1 VAASKALEAWR
12 ELNDRQQGTMAVI
25 YELDQEKEQDRR
37 ADAARGYYDKT
48 PASEWR
54 SIDFASDP
62 SPIRTTEMQ
71 IRLASR
77 GWHNQGN
84 GSTIKALA
92 NRGLIVEGRRRIP
105 FGLIH
110 ADMLTVRL
118 TREGR
123 AAARAGL
130 AMPGTP
136 KAAALPKWAWEV
148 LVSLWKADLRGDY
161 VRRRPSGA
169 INSTLIGKH
178 VPPLAEP
185 VAPDKE
191 NGYRSGYRIT
201 DRGRWFYRT
210 FYSQNVTAHP
220 DVKAPHPDGADAAPW
235 PPRAD
240 EILAA
245 HRALYRALRDQWQ
258 STSLARQAAEAE
270 ATAPAPE
277 LPDVLPAEVAAQAEA
292 RHETWTATA
301 RQRADLAAEHAD
313 DLAARA
319 GHAARAYAA
328 AALAAFRAAALRTS
342 PLDVVQPPGDA
353 DDWDE
358 PRLAPPAETGI
369 HVIDAEARKLHAD
382 AVGTPVPRRGPAPRK
397 RGPRLAPYGESALL
411 PESPGVKLAAL
422 AEFLRSHTDGGALS
436 RRLHPDAWQQQ
447 PRRLHPDA
455 WQQQPGP

>member
-1 VAASKALEAWR
+1 VAASKALEAWK
-12 ELNDRQQGTMAVI
+12 ELNDRQQGTMSVI
-25 YELDQEKEQDRR
+25 YELDQEKERDRR

-130 AMPGTP
+130 AMPG
-136 KAAALPKWAWEV
+136 AAKPALAGWAWEV
-148 LVSLWKADLRGDY
+148 LVSMWKADQRGDY
-161 VRRRPSGA
+161 LRRGRSGA
-169 INSTLIGKH
+169 IDNVLIAKH
-178 VPPLAEP
+178 VPPLAEHVGP
-185 VAPDKE
+185 GKE
-191 NGYRSGYRIT
+191 NGYRGGYRIT
-201 DRGRWFYRT
+201 DRGRWFYRE
-210 FYSQNVTAHP
+210 FYGQHVTAHP
-220 DVKAPHPDGADAAPW
+220 NVKAPHPDGAEPW

-240 EILAA
+240 EVLAS
-245 HRALYRALRDQWQ
+245 HRDLYQALRDQWQ
-258 STSLARQAAEAE
+258 AAVNGRQAAEKE
-270 ATAPAPE
+270 AAAPAP
-277 LPDVLPAEVAAQAEA
+277 DLPAILPADVAGWARE

-301 RQRADLAAEHAD
+301 RQRAGLAAAHAGD
-313 DLAARA
+313 IAGRAERAAR
-319 GHAARAYAA
+319 GYAV
-328 AALAAFRAAALRTS
+328 AALAAFRAAAADTD
-342 PLDVVQPPGDA
+342 PLDVVQPPGDGDA
-353 DDWDE
+353 WDE

-369 HVIDAEARKLHAD
+369 HVIDDETRKLHAD

-397 RGPRLAPYGESALL
+397 RGPRLAPYGESAPL
-411 PESPGVKLAAL
+411 PESPGAKLAAL
-422 AEFLRSHTDGGALS
+422 AECLRGHTAGGALS
-436 RRLHPDAWQQQ
+436 RRLHPEAWQQE
-447 PRRLHPDA
+447 PD
-455 WQQQPGP
+455 P